1 MINFLKYIDEAIGFL
16 KIAKSKNVICIYSE
30 GNYLWKHFAPLIKE
44 LIKRKVV
51 VAYLCSEEFK
61 YTKPKKNIYNFHIPK
76 GQILNWV
83 FNNLETK
90 LLITSTPDID
100 TFGLQRGKNISSLM
114 YLHHSFISHHMG
126 YRCNAFNS
134 FDSILC
140 VNKEHIDEIRKIEN
154 YYDLKPKKLIKYG
167 YSYFDNEKINK
178 LQKPSKAKSGK
189 VRVLIAPSWGQN
201 SITETLLLDLVR
213 YLISANYLVVYRPH
227 PESTRNKSTNIDLV
241 KDKYIT
247 NKSFIFDST
256 TDSDLVYRSSDILI
270 TDYSGTAFEFSF
282 GFLKPVI
289 FIDLPPKINNTKF
302 KDIENIPNEIKYR
315 KIIGEVLL
323 PKDIEKVSKL
333 VKDVLVKDF
342 NLKDKRKLFYNFGNA
357 AKKNISKIIKI
368 SNND

>member
-1 MINFLKYIDEAIGFL
+1 MINFLKNIDEAIGFL

-30 GNYLWKHFAPLIKE
+30 GNYLWKHFEPLVKE

-61 YTKPKKNIYNFHIPK
+61 YEKQNKNIHNFYISK
-76 GQILNWV
+76 GQVLNWV
-83 FNNLETK
+83 FNNLKTK

-126 YRCNAFNS
+126 YRHNAFNS
-134 FDSILC
+134 FDTILC
-140 VNKEHIDEIRKIEN
+140 VNKEHIDEIRKLEK
-154 YYDLKPKKLIKYG
+154 YYCLKQKKLIKYG
-167 YSYFDNEKINK
+167 YSYFDSEKINK
-178 LQKPSKAKSGK
+178 LKKPSKTKRGK
-189 VRVLIAPSWGQN
+189 VRVLIAPSWGPN
-201 SITETLLLDLVR
+201 SITETVLLDLVR
-213 YLISANYLVVYRPH
+213 YLILANYIVVYRPH
-227 PESTRNKSTNIDLV
+227 PESVRKKSINIDLL

-247 NKSFIFDST
+247 NKSFIFDNAD
-256 TDSDLVYRSSDILI
+256 DSDSVYRSSDILI
-270 TDYSGTAFEFSF
+270 TDYSGSAFEFSF

-289 FIDLPPKINNTKF
+289 FIDLPPKINNTKY
-302 KDIENIPNEIKYR
+302 KDISNIPIEIKYR

-333 VKDVLVKDF
+333 VKNLLVKDF

-368 SNND
+368 SKSD